1 MASYQD
7 REAYIPYRQAE
18 LIELCL
24 EDGHLNNEEKQK
36 FKDFCSLLSAFY
48 HFKFQ
53 AYLEHLKNNYA
64 PFNPDTNLKSNKITK
79 EDLPKMETKLI
90 EDFKLVLERANY
102 KPISQAALKDAFKNR
117 SVIEL
122 KTKVDFDDFD
132 QMVCYRRGDFK
143 QTIEYK
149 KFFRKKTKQIEVLDR
164 VVLLIKFKDEEYFRK
179 QDTDGG
185 LLKFVPGKM
194 YVYFYRNVPQYDLEL
209 LFPNIKISMT
219 WKDRLKLIIPAFG
232 AAIPV
237 ILKALPKLA
246 LLIGA
251 ISFLIFG
258 STSILGI
265 EVSEENVRNFMPVLT
280 ALLSLVV
287 VLGGYAFKQYSKYKS
302 KLIEFR
308 KKVTD
313 TLFFKNQAN
322 NASVFYSLINA
333 AEEEE
338 CKEIILVYYHLLT
351 SKTPLTASELDD
363 RIETWMDDKF
373 KVKIDFDIKGPIN
386 NLKQTRGKVVYPY
399 NNEADCPEISLLK
412 QDERGN
418 CHILSLDESKLLI
431 DYIWD
436 NIFHYT

>member
-7 REAYIPYRQAE
+7 REAYIPYRRAE

-24 EDGHLNNEEKQK
+24 EDGHLNNKDAQK
-36 FKDFCSLLSAFY
+36 FQEFCSLLSAFY

-53 AYLEHLKNNYA
+53 TYVEQLKNNYA
-64 PFNPDTNLKSNKITK
+64 PFNPDTNLQSNKITK
-79 EDLPKMETKLI
+79 ADLPKMEAELV

-102 KPISQAALKDAFKNR
+102 KPISQAALEDTFKKR
-117 SVIEL
+117 SLIKL
-122 KTKVDFDDFD
+122 KTEIDFNDFE

-143 QTIEYK
+143 QDIEVK
-149 KFFRKKTKQIEVLDR
+149 KLFKKIKKQIEVLDR
-164 VVLLIKFKDEEYFRK
+164 VVILIKFKDEEYFCDR
-179 QDTDGG
+179 DADRG
-185 LLKFVPGKM
+185 LLKFAPGKM
-194 YVYFYRNVPQYDLEL
+194 YVYFYRNVPKFDLEL
-209 LFPNIKISMT
+209 LFPNIQISMT

-232 AAIPV
+232 AAIPM
-237 ILKALPKLA
+237 ILKVLPKLA
-246 LLIGA
+246 LLVSA

-258 STSILGI
+258 STRILGI
-265 EVSEENVRNFMPVLT
+265 EVTEENVRDFMPVLT
-280 ALLSLVV
+280 VLLSLVL
-287 VLGGYAFKQYSKYKS
+287 VLGSYAFKQYSKYKS
-302 KLIEFR
+302 KQIEFR

-351 SKTPLTASELDD
+351 SETSLTASELDD

-373 KVKIDFDIKGPIN
+373 KVKIDFDIRGPIN
-386 NLKQTRGKVVYPY
+386 NLKQIRGKID
-399 NNEADCPEISLLK
+399 NNSSQEIALLK
-412 QDERGN
+412 QDKRGN
-418 CHILSLDESKLLI
+418 CHILSLDKSKLLI